1 MDLAFGSTCH
11 STGRLLSRQIA
22 IQQQLNSKGIEFVAA
37 TKGTLVEEAPEAYKD
52 VEKVVEACQ
61 TVGASNRVIQLI
73 PIGVI
78 KG

>member
-1 MDLAFGSTCH
+1 MEYET
-11 STGRLLSRQIA
+11 SRQKALRNLKEETIKSE
-22 IQQQLNSKGIEFVAA
+22 LETKGIEFKAA
-37 TKGTLVEEAPEAYKD
+37 TKGTMIEEAPEAYKD

-61 TVGASNRVIQLI
+61 TVGASKKVARLL

>member
-1 MDLAFGSTCH
+1 MKK
-11 STGRLLSRQIA
+11 
-22 IQQQLNSKGIEFVAA
+22 QLDSKGIEFKAA
-37 TKGTLVEEAPEAYKD
+37 TKGTLIEEAPEAYKD

-61 TVGASNRVIQLI
+61 TVGASKKVVRLI